1 MINRNKIYLPIF
13 SSLALLLSTA
23 CEPQPKMVSYG
34 SNEYGQLEF
43 EGTSWDHEPLHEG
56 YLNAGQEKILL
67 LSISKVTMEMIFQ
80 FIIENFYVKEIMIS
94 VSATCLES
102 LIHLWHKVGLIQTP
116 CA

>member
-56 YLNAGQEKILL
+56 YLNAWAGKDFTVVYKQGYYGDD
-67 LSISKVTMEMIFQ
+67 LSVYNREFLCKGNNERYKHRNQ
-80 FIIENFYVKEIMIS
+80 K
-94 VSATCLES
+94 
-102 LIHLWHKVGLIQTP
+102 GL
-116 CA
+116 

>member
-43 EGTSWDHEPLHEG
+43 EGCP
-56 YLNAGQEKILL
+56 
-67 LSISKVTMEMIFQ
+67 
-80 FIIENFYVKEIMIS
+80 
-94 VSATCLES
+94 
-102 LIHLWHKVGLIQTP
+102 
-116 CA
+116 